1 MSETHAPG
9 ARGPA
14 GTIPLAVPNIGEVER
29 RYVLEAVES
38 GFVSSVG
45 PFVSEFERRFAERV
59 GSRHAIACSSGTAAI
74 HVGLILLGVERP
86 VATGG
91 AAGRPTEV
99 ICSDFT
105 FVGSVNPIAYLGA
118 RPVLV
123 DSEWL
128 TWNLDPA
135 LLREEFERRAAAGEP
150 MPAVVE
156 VVHVLGQPA
165 QIDDIMAVCT
175 EFGVPVLED
184 AAESLGATWTSG
196 AHAGR
201 HTGTVGAVGCFS
213 FNGNKI
219 ATTGGGGMIVT
230 DDDDLAAR
238 ARHLT
243 TQAKV
248 PDVGYLH
255 DEVGYNYRLTNL
267 AAGLGLAQLERLDD
281 FVAAKHAIAARY
293 DEALADLPLI
303 RPPRVEGMA
312 ATYWLYSVLMPE
324 AEQRGRDELLEH
336 LNAAGVGAR
345 ALWRPLH
352 AQPPFAEAPVIGGA
366 VGAGLFERG
375 VSLPCATD
383 LTEADQ
389 DRVIAALRAFFQ

>member
-1 MSETHAPG
+1 MTTTGEAHAPG
-9 ARGPA
+9 ARGPE
-14 GTIPLAVPNIGEVER
+14 GTIPLAVPNIGELER

-59 GSRHAIACSSGTAAI
+59 GSRHAIACATGTAAI
-74 HVGLILLGVERP
+74 HVGLLLLGVGQGDD
-86 VATGG
+86 V
-91 AAGRPTEV
+91 V
-99 ICSDFT
+99 CSDFT
-105 FVGSVNPIAYLGA
+105 FVGSVNPIAYVGA

-123 DSEWL
+123 DSETT

-135 LLREEFERRAAAGEP
+135 LLAAELDRRAAAGEKQP
-150 MPAVVE
+150 KVVE
-156 VVHVLGQPA
+156 IVHVLGQPA
-165 QIDDIMAVCT
+165 DMEPLMDACDRHGI
-175 EFGVPVLED
+175 PVLED
-184 AAESLGATWTSG
+184 AAESLGATWSSG
-196 AHAGR
+196 RYAGR
-201 HTGTVGAVGCFS
+201 HTGTVGRFGCFS

-267 AAGLGLAQLERLDD
+267 AAGLGLAQLERLDE
-281 FVAAKHAIAARY
+281 FVAAKHRIAARY
-293 DEALADLPLI
+293 DAAFADLPLVL
-303 RPPRVEGMA
+303 PPRIEGLD
-312 ATYWLYSVLMPE
+312 ATSWLYSVLVPE
-324 AEQRGRDELLEH
+324 GDGRGRDDFLEH
-336 LNAAGVGAR
+336 LQARGVGAR

-352 AQPPFAEAPVIGGA
+352 AQPPVLAAPVLGGA
-366 VGAGLFERG
+366 VGDGLFGRG
-375 VSLPCATD
+375 LSLPCATE
-383 LTEADQ
+383 LTDADQ
-389 DRVIAALRAFFQ
+389 DRVIEAVRSFFA

>member
-1 MSETHAPG
+1 MTAAGEAHAPG

-14 GTIPLAVPNIGEVER
+14 GTIPLAVPNIGDLER

-59 GSRHAIACSSGTAAI
+59 GSRHAIACSTGTAAI
-74 HVGLILLGVERP
+74 HVGLLLLGV
-86 VATGG
+86 
-91 AAGRPTEV
+91 GRDDDV
-99 ICSDFT
+99 FCSDFT
-105 FVGSVNPIAYLGA
+105 FVGSVNPIAYCGA

-123 DSEWL
+123 DAETT
-128 TWNLDPA
+128 TWNLDPV
-135 LLREEFERRAAAGEP
+135 LLAAELDRRAVAGEAQP
-150 MPAVVE
+150 RVVE

-165 QIDDIMAVCT
+165 DMEPLMDACDRHGI
-175 EFGVPVLED
+175 PVLED
-184 AAESLGATWTSG
+184 AAESLGATWTG
-196 AHAGR
+196 GRYAGR
-201 HTGTVGAVGCFS
+201 HTGTVGRIGCFS

-267 AAGLGLAQLERLDD
+267 AAGLGLAQLERLDE
-281 FVAAKHAIAARY
+281 FVAAKHRIAARY
-293 DEALADLPLI
+293 DEAFADLPLV
-303 RPPRVEGMA
+303 RPPRVAGLD
-312 ATYWLYSVLMPE
+312 ATYWLYSVLVPE
-324 AEQRGRDELLEH
+324 TDGRGRDELLAH
-336 LNAAGVGAR
+336 VGDVGVGAR

-352 AQPPFAEAPVIGGA
+352 AQPPFLTAPVLGGT
-366 VGAGLFERG
+366 VGDGLFSRG

-383 LTEADQ
+383 LTDADQ
-389 DRVIAALRAFFQ
+389 QRVVDAVRGFFA